1 MIRSTMSAEVKLAIT
16 QTLPFLLLPFLSL
29 IGVTNASANE
39 ATRKALPKN
48 ANATCPAWL
57 NHDFRQLHSSNTINL
72 CERFANKPL
81 LIVNTASHCGFTP
94 QFSGLESLYQQY
106 KSQGLEVIGFA
117 SNDFRQEAATE
128 EKAANVCYKNYG
140 VSFTMMAPIS
150 VKGQQAHPL
159 FKALAQKTEEP
170 SWNFTKFLVSA
181 NGQQVTHFSTLV
193 QPSNSS
199 LNQAIQQQFN
209 P

>member
-1 MIRSTMSAEVKLAIT
+1 M
-16 QTLPFLLLPFLSL
+16 TLPITYTLPALLLTCAL
-29 IGVTNASANE
+29 NASANE
-39 ATRKALPKN
+39 ASNTAHTQSTHTN
-48 ANATCPAWL
+48 CPAWL
-57 NHDFRQLHSSNTINL
+57 NHDFRQLHSANTINI
-72 CERFANKPL
+72 CEQFANKPL

-94 QFSGLESLYQQY
+94 QFSGLEALYQQY

-128 EKAANVCYKNYG
+128 EKAASVCYKNYG

-159 FKALAQKTEEP
+159 FKTLANKTEAP

-181 NGQQVTHFSTLV
+181 NGQQVTRFSTLIE
-193 QPSNSS
+193 PSNPS
-199 LNQAIQQQFN
+199 LSKAIQQQLKTTHVN
-209 P
+209 NN